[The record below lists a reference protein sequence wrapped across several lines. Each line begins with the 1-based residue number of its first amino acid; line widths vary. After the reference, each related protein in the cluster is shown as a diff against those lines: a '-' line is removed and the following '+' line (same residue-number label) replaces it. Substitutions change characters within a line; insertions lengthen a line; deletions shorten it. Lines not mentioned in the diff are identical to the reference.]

1 VNLNNEEKAIRE
13 AVLAE
18 IRENNRRYKAE
29 WRKRNRDKVRASN
42 EKYRLKKAEQLERA
56 ATN

>member
-1 VNLNNEEKAIRE
+1 MNNEEKAIRE

-42 EKYRLKKAEQLERA
+42 EKYRLNKAKQLERA